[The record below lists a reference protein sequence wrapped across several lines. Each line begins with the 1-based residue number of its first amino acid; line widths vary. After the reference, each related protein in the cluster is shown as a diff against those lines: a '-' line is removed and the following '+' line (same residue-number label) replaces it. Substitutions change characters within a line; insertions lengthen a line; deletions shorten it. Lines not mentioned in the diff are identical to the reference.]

1 MLIMSFPHTQA
12 MNSKLVLY
20 CFVAVMM
27 MTISFVPIV
36 LQSYASATSIPIY
49 EVQKMAPTVIS
60 GNNVYIVWFTNEGTV
75 NSNYEVGFRA
85 SNDSG
90 ITFGPITNVSNT
102 DDSDSV
108 NAEISA
114 EGGNIIVSW
123 WEKNETSFLPFA
135 KVSTDNGQTF
145 GERLNITSN
154 PFGTIGRTEG
164 ELTE

>member
-1 MLIMSFPHTQA
+1 MLINPFPHTQV
-12 MNSKLVLY
+12 MHSKSVLC
-20 CFVAVMM
+20 CFVAVL

-49 EVQKMAPTVIS
+49 EAQKRVPTVIS

-90 ITFGPITNVSNT
+90 TTFGPITNVSNT
-102 DDSDSV
+102 DNSDSV

-123 WEKNETSFLPFA
+123 WEKNETSFLPVA

-145 GERLNITSN
+145 GERLDITAN
-154 PFGTIGRTEG
+154 PFGTIGRAEV
-164 ELTE
+164 E

>member
-1 MLIMSFPHTQA
+1 MLIISFPHIQV
-12 MNSKLVLY
+12 MNSKSVLC
-20 CFVAVMM
+20 CFVAVM

-36 LQSYASATSIPIY
+36 LQSYASATSIPID
-49 EVQKMAPTVIS
+49 EAQKRAPTVIS

-123 WEKNETSFLPFA
+123 WERNETSFIPVA

-145 GERLNITSN
+145 GERLNITAN
-154 PFGTIGRTEG
+154 PFGTMGRSE
-164 ELTE
+164 EE